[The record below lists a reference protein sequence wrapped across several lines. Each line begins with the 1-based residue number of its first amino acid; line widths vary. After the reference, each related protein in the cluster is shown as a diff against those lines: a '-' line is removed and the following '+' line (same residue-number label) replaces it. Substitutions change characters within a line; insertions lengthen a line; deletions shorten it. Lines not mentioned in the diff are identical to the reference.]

1 MSHIIQVKNI
11 SVKYDNIIVLK
22 NISFSINEGNITVI
36 LGPNGSGKT
45 TLLKTMLGLAPMS
58 EGEVLIAGQ
67 PINGSKQI
75 VGYVPQRFSFDKT
88 FPLTVEEFLNLSLV
102 DPAKQ
107 KNIDEFLDDV
117 GMKND
122 IKKLL
127 GGLSGGQLQRILI
140 VRALINDPKILFF
153 DEPVSGID
161 LEGEKT
167 FYELISHLNQE
178 HQITA
183 IIVSHEIDVVYDFA
197 NQVLCLNKEL
207 LCQGSP
213 EDILTQDTLQQL
225 YGKRTGVYKHK

>member
-1 MSHIIQVKNI
+1 MSPIIQVKNL
-11 SVKYDNIIVLK
+11 SVKYDNTAVLK
-22 NISFSINEGNITVI
+22 NISFSINEGSITII

-45 TLLKTMLGLAPMS
+45 TLLKAMLGLAPIS
-58 EGEVLIAGQ
+58 EGEVFIAGQ
-67 PINGSKQI
+67 PINDSRQI

-102 DPAKQ
+102 DHAKQ
-107 KNIDEFLDDV
+107 KNIDEFLDDT

-127 GGLSGGQLQRILI
+127 GSLSGGQLQRILI
-140 VRALINDPKILFF
+140 VRALINNPKILFF

-178 HQITA
+178 HRITA

-197 NQVLCLNKEL
+197 NQVLCLNKKL

-213 EDILTQDTLQQL
+213 KDILTQDTLQQL
-225 YGKRTGVYKHK
+225 YGERTGVYKHK